1 MQDHPADQGSALHFF
16 TSTQVLSGYVQCP
29 KEMRLLDLLNG
40 GPRLGATRDRAFL
53 EVSPAPPATGVPA
66 PQVPRAYV
74 SKPSVQLVA
83 VDDPNLARGVGA
95 QPDTKPYPF
104 THKSP
109 VRVHLQL
116 QDYCVAGDL
125 HLAAGQSIAAVLN
138 EDAQFIPLTDAT
150 VGREHGRGERLFTSR
165 PLVLVN
171 KGQIVSLRRESA
183 AAA

>member
-1 MQDHPADQGSALHFF
+1 MQDHPADHGSALHFF
-16 TSTQVLSGYVQCP
+16 TSTQVLSGYVHCP

-53 EVSPAPPATGVPA
+53 ELSPAPPGNGLSA
-66 PQVPRAYV
+66 PQVPKAYV

-116 QDYCVAGDL
+116 QDYCVAGNL

-138 EDAQFIPLTDAT
+138 EDAQFIPLTEAT
-150 VGREHGRGERLFTSR
+150 VGRERGRGERLFTSR

-183 AAA
+183 AA